1 MGKRFPGPRLNAKAF
16 SGYSWRVGVV
26 RMEGMDTRDTRP
38 LSGGGWI
45 VDGHAHSAGEFYR
58 GEDVLRILD
67 GLGVDRVILCP
78 GPLNGPEKWPVPALA
93 RVFRRR
99 GLGLPGNRLLRL
111 TSGYV
116 RKRFRFDESNAYVA
130 GLARRYPG
138 RIVQACWVDPEDAE
152 VMRALPARHDEWEF
166 RALKTHQCFQRFR
179 VDSPGMH
186 GLARF
191 AAERKLPVFIHLFAR
206 RDAVGLVDLAA
217 AHPETAFVV
226 AHLLGFETFARADRR
241 RIANIHFDIS
251 PPNLCPIGL
260 VRRALKEFGAE
271 RLLLGSDTP
280 YGKDNLERA
289 VARVRGLDLTDG
301 EKEMILGGNARRL
314 YGL

>member
-1 MGKRFPGPRLNAKAF
+1 
-16 SGYSWRVGVV
+16 
-26 RMEGMDTRDTRP
+26 MDTRDARP
-38 LSGGGWI
+38 FSGGGWI
-45 VDGHAHSAGEFYR
+45 VDGHAHSAGDFYR
-58 GEDVLRILD
+58 GEDVVRILD

-116 RKRFRFDESNAYVA
+116 RKRFRFEENNAYIA
-130 GLARRYPG
+130 GLARRHPG
-138 RIVQACWVDPEDAE
+138 RIVQACWVDPEDPE
-152 VMRALPARHDEWEF
+152 ILRALPARHDEWKF
-166 RALKTHQCFQRFR
+166 KALKVHQCFQSSRA
-179 VDSPGMH
+179 DSPGMH

-191 AAERKLPVFIHLFAR
+191 AAERKLPVFIHLYAK
-206 RDAVGLVDLAA
+206 RDALGLVELAA

-226 AHLLGFETFARADRR
+226 AHLLGFEVFARADRR
-241 RIANIHFDIS
+241 RIGNIFFDIS
-251 PPNLCPIGL
+251 PPNLCPIGQ
-260 VRRALKEFGAE
+260 VRRALGIFGAE

-280 YGKDNLERA
+280 YGKDNLRLA
-289 VARVRGLDLTDG
+289 VDRIRRLDIAET

-314 YGL
+314 YFAAGPAPI